1 MPYEKA
7 FEVYVESE
15 EPVFESGTT
24 VRVYW
29 SSRSIFPLADLD
41 SYTVDITL
49 RELDIDSGEW
59 KTLATLVSDLPNNG
73 EADITIPELPT
84 VENYED
90 SLNPVVVEVGVSTA
104 SMASTKRG
112 LSGILA
118 KLGRLGMRILKQAP
132 MRIIRKLVQNGAQRL
147 ACETWALTQPDNI
160 GQQINDRLPPC
171 PCTVERAAAPNSGFK
186 EERLSSIVRVVGNV
200 QNFFDTTII
209 DDAFRHY
216 FHPRTASCY
225 RQRVTHP

>member
-59 KTLATLVSDLPNNG
+59 KTLATLASDLPNNG
-73 EADITIPELPT
+73 EANITIPELPT

-90 SLNPVVVEVGVSTA
+90 SLSPVVVEVGVSTA
-104 SMASTKRG
+104 SMASKKRG
-112 LSGILA
+112 LSGILS
-118 KLGRLGMRILKQAP
+118 KLGRLGIRILKQAP
-132 MRIIRKLVQNGAQRL
+132 MRIVQRINTAKRI
-147 ACETWALTQPDNI
+147 ACEIWALTQPDNI
-160 GQQINDRLPPC
+160 GQQTNDRLPPC
-171 PCTVERAAAPNSGFK
+171 PCTSDRAAGPNSGFK
-186 EERLSSIVRVVGNV
+186 EERLSSIVKVVGSV

-209 DDAFRHY
+209 DDGFRRY
-216 FHPRTASCY
+216 FHPGTANCY
-225 RQRVTHP
+225 RQRVTHQ